1 MRLETGRWKRNLALH
16 AMLMPGAV
24 FIFLFNYIP
33 LAGIAMSFQKF
44 IPSKGWFG
52 SKWVGLDNFTYMLRL
67 PDIGQV
73 IYNTVL
79 IAVLKILCGLI
90 VPFLT
95 ALLLNEI
102 RNGLIKK
109 GVQTLIYLPH
119 FLSWVILGGILMD
132 ILSMQDGIVNRFLGL
147 FGIEPI
153 FFLGSNAWFPYTL
166 VLSDTWKE
174 FGFATI
180 VYLAA
185 LTAIDPTLHEAAYV
199 DGAGRWRQ
207 TLHVTLPGM
216 APTIVL
222 LAVLSLGN
230 VLNAGF
236 DQVFMLYSPQVYESG
251 DIIDTLVYRVG
262 IVETQYSIAAA
273 VGLFKSVIGFV
284 LIAIS
289 YRLAYKYAN
298 YRIF

>member
-16 AMLMPGAV
+16 AMLVPGAV

-73 IYNTVL
+73 IYNTML

-90 VPFLT
+90 VPILT

-147 FGIEPI
+147 FGIESI
-153 FFLGSNAWFPYTL
+153 FFSGLERLVSIFKGIVLGS
-166 VLSDTWKE
+166 VK
-174 FGFATI
+174 G
-180 VYLAA
+180 
-185 LTAIDPTLHEAAYV
+185 
-199 DGAGRWRQ
+199 
-207 TLHVTLPGM
+207 
-216 APTIVL
+216 
-222 LAVLSLGN
+222 
-230 VLNAGF
+230 
-236 DQVFMLYSPQVYESG
+236 
-251 DIIDTLVYRVG
+251 
-262 IVETQYSIAAA
+262 
-273 VGLFKSVIGFV
+273 
-284 LIAIS
+284 
-289 YRLAYKYAN
+289 
-298 YRIF
+298 